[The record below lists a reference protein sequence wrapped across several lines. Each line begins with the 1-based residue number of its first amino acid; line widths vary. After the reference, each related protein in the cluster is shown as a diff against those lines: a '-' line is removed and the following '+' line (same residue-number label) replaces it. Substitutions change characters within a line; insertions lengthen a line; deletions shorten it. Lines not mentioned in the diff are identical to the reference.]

1 MYAPVRVETGLALD
15 DVSRLASKLFIEDEE
30 SLLRALIRVALP
42 PPPPPPPPLL
52 DDGLRSALRASAPKS
67 NPNRLIISLPA
78 DDDGDGLALRLL
90 EEIPF
95 AEQRAYCPSSAVV
108 VVDMEEETVLAGDTG
123 DPVRLRLLHSERPE

>member
-42 PPPPPPPPLL
+42 PTPPPPLF
-52 DDGLRSALRASAPKS
+52 DNGLRSALRASAPKS

-95 AEQRAYCPSSAVV
+95 DELRAYCPSSAVGV
-108 VVDMEEETVLAGDTG
+108 VVHMEEETVLAGDTG
-123 DPVRLRLLHSERPE
+123 DPVRLRLLHNERPE